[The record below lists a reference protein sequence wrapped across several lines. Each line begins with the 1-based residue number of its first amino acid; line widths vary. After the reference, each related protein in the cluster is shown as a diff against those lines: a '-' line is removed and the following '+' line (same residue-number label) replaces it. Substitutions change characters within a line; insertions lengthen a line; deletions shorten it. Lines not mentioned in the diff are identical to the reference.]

1 MNRTYGWASLI
12 LGLIILGIFGI
23 VFIPLGIHS
32 GHLGMMSMLLWPILG
47 IGLLTVGI
55 GLVILFL
62 TWPTYSDKNI
72 QNINPYAKNNLS
84 FTKID
89 LCVLAAG
96 LAAPPLCLLCVVEF
110 FNRFWLNWFFYIA
123 AGSSYIGIP
132 CYWIWSRARK
142 EKLRTAQVVALAN
155 SIPGSSYLQRS
166 RLHLEIK
173 TPLTTRGIKRRS
185 RNAIS
190 WEQNGQKIEIYDFLY
205 YFTVKVKRGQ
215 NRFHTRKQERVVAQT
230 IAKVSHESPVS
241 FQLSPKSALNAVS
254 EKFVG
259 EKSIQFV
266 DLPEFA
272 RKFSLQCEDEFAIK
286 KIFDLEVREELLN
299 DPGWSIEADGKH
311 LVVYRDQ
318 ELYKVEAWPELA
330 ERAIEFSRLLK
341 VRDGIIR

>member
-1 MNRTYGWASLI
+1 VKSVPDTVSLR
-12 LGLIILGIFGI
+12 
-23 VFIPLGIHS
+23 
-32 GHLGMMSMLLWPILG
+32 
-47 IGLLTVGI
+47 
-55 GLVILFL
+55 GLVESFEDGTIDNCNFSHPEHLF
-62 TWPTYSDKNI
+62 
-72 QNINPYAKNNLS
+72 
-84 FTKID
+84 
-89 LCVLAAG
+89 V
-96 LAAPPLCLLCVVEF
+96 
-110 FNRFWLNWFFYIA
+110 
-123 AGSSYIGIP
+123 
-132 CYWIWSRARK
+132 IWS
-142 EKLRTAQVVALAN
+142 LV
-155 SIPGSSYLQRS
+155 RS
-166 RLHLEIK
+166 RGTLPAVAQFEACL
-173 TPLTTRGIKRRS
+173 RRITEP
-185 RNAIS
+185 IS

-205 YFTVKVKRGQ
+205 YFTVNVRDSSGHG
-215 NRFHTRKQERVVAQT
+215 FRKEERVVAQT

-241 FQLSPKSALNAVS
+241 FQLSPKSVLNAVS